1 MVRQMVVAQLAALWQ
16 FRDFR
21 KYLLAR
27 FISNLGNGMAPIALA
42 FGILDLEGATAKS
55 LSLVL
60 AVQSFA
66 LVAMLPFGGVW
77 ADRLG
82 RARAVGGSDVILGAL
97 IAVQAGLFIS
107 GIATVPMLVPF
118 ALVFGVL
125 HAIWYPAFPAI
136 APAVVPSEHL
146 QPANSIVSAA
156 SNGAYISGAAV
167 AGVLVAG
174 IGPGWAMAFDAAT
187 FIAAGA
193 LVWSLRRLTPRNP
206 TGAST
211 WQDLK
216 TGWGEFRANR
226 WVFIIVLAFAFIM
239 MCFQGAN
246 GVLGPVLMKEQFS
259 GAKSWAVIATVESIG
274 FLAGS
279 LIAFRIRPRYPMRVA
294 MTAMFTVPLFIAA
307 LAVPAP
313 LALLAAAAFVCGLGM
328 DVFQVLWI
336 TALQKYVP
344 SASLS
349 RVSSYDAFGSLAFGP
364 LGTAL
369 AGPVSLA
376 VGLQPA
382 FAAAATIMA
391 IAIAWGLLHPSVWR
405 LSDRIGDAP
414 QRTDHA
420 T

>member
-1 MVRQMVVAQLAALWQ
+1 M
-16 FRDFR
+16 
-21 KYLLAR
+21 
-27 FISNLGNGMAPIALA
+27 
-42 FGILDLEGATAKS
+42 
-55 LSLVL
+55 
-60 AVQSFA
+60 
-66 LVAMLPFGGVW
+66 
-77 ADRLG
+77 
-82 RARAVGGSDVILGAL
+82 
-97 IAVQAGLFIS
+97 
-107 GIATVPMLVPF
+107 
-118 ALVFGVL
+118 
-125 HAIWYPAFPAI
+125 
-136 APAVVPSEHL
+136 
-146 QPANSIVSAA
+146 
-156 SNGAYISGAAV
+156 

-187 FIAAGA
+187 FIAAGS

-206 TGAST
+206 TGDST

-226 WVFIIVLAFAFIM
+226 WVFIIVVAFAFIM